1 MMDEALHDR
10 IEQYL
15 LGQLSEEAA
24 TRLESEMAADPA
36 LADQVALQ
44 RLALLG
50 MQRLAAREMRARF
63 DQWDAETDPPPAPNT
78 PPNPWF
84 WSTLALLAL
93 IALGAFWYF
102 GQRGQAGD
110 KQEQKDREIV
120 VRDSLIAALKTDFR
134 EKAQALDALLA
145 KQGAGSDS
153 LTRLEIKRLR
163 EELEQKDKR
172 LRELER
178 RRFAGKPQIA
188 MQLAPAPPRFRGG
201 QDGSVLGNA
210 REALESG
217 KFEEAVRLLKSIP
230 AADPRRAQVAQIL
243 PYALFYA
250 GKYREAIP
258 AFITLWEQD
267 ADNETMN
274 AQGYLLLCHVA
285 EGNYQEARQMRLM
298 ILQNPQHKFYNTAL
312 ELTETL
318 R

>member
-24 TRLESEMAADPA
+24 ARLEAEMAADPA
-36 LADQVALQ
+36 LADQAALQ

-63 DQWDAETDPPPAPNT
+63 EQWDAETDPPPARNT

-84 WSTLALLAL
+84 WTTLALLAL

-102 GQRGQAGD
+102 GQSGQAGVQ
-110 KQEQKDREIV
+110 QEQKDREIV

-145 KQGAGSDS
+145 KQGADSDS

-163 EELEQKDKR
+163 EELEQKDRR

-210 REALESG
+210 REALEGG

-230 AADPRRAQVAQIL
+230 AADPRQAQVTQIL

-250 GKYREAIP
+250 GKYREAAS
-258 AFITLWEQD
+258 AFTTLWEQD

-285 EGNYQEARQMRLM
+285 EGNLQEARQMRLV
-298 ILQNPQHKFYNTAL
+298 ILQNPQHKFYKTAT